1 MAAPDAFV
9 GTWQLVSQ
17 TMISADGET
26 VDARGANPVGV
37 LMYQPDGWMSVQL
50 MRRERRS
57 GLSLNSLSTAMS
69 EYLGYFGTFVV
80 DENAQTVT
88 HFVIGSSFPDY
99 VNTQQ
104 LRHYQFEDDGATLI
118 LTAEA
123 TLPGQNR
130 RTLIWRRG

>member
-1 MAAPDAFV
+1 MAAPVLFI

-17 TMISADGET
+17 TMISKAGDPI
-26 VDARGANPVGV
+26 DARGVNPVGM
-37 LMYQPDGWMSVQL
+37 LIYQPNGWMSVQL

-69 EYLGYFGTFVV
+69 EYLGYFGTFVA
-80 DENAQTVT
+80 DEQAQSVT

-104 LRHYQFEDDGATLI
+104 LRYYQFEDDGDTLI

-123 TLPGQNR
+123 AIPGRTR
-130 RTLIWRRG
+130 RVLTWRRA